1 MLSIGVDVG
10 GTNIK
15 SALIDTDQDGNMNIV
30 ERFSLPTQGKEGA
43 GVIIENIVRAI
54 AHFDVSKVDTIG
66 VASAGTIDWD
76 SGNVTY
82 ATDTLRGFTG
92 IELSK
97 VLTKQIGK
105 RVIAVNDAVGA
116 LIGECVEGSG
126 KGHDRVMMF
135 TLGTGLGA
143 SLLTSMHLDSKAVVD
158 TRLGHLKIHPE
169 GLLCTCGERGCSE
182 QYVSAT
188 ALKRESGLDD
198 LYELFDSQDERIKQ
212 VAHNFYVDF
221 VTVLERAVEIYK
233 PKVILVGGGVVEL
246 QKLWWKD
253 FMQVYSAKLDTPIM
267 PATLGNKAGVVG
279 AVYCSTHG
287 IFAKQ

>member
-15 SALIDTDQDGNMNIV
+15 SALIRTDQDGKMSIV
-30 ERFSLPTQGKEGA
+30 ERYSLPTQGKEGA
-43 GVIIENIVRAI
+43 MVIIDNITKAI
-54 AHFDVSKVDTIG
+54 THFDISQADTIG

-97 VLTKQIGK
+97 LLTKRIGK
-105 RVIAVNDAVGA
+105 RVVAVNDAVGA

-143 SLLTSMHLDSKAVVD
+143 SLLTSMHLDSNAVVD
-158 TRLGHLKIHPE
+158 TRLGHLQIHP
-169 GLLCTCGERGCSE
+169 GGYVCTCGEKGCSE

-198 LYELFDSQDERIKQ
+198 LYELFDSQDERIQQ

-233 PKVILVGGGVVEL
+233 PEIILVGGGVVEL

-253 FMQVYSAKLDTPIM
+253 FMQIYSAKLDTPIM

-279 AVYCSTHG
+279 AVYCSIHG

>member
-15 SALIDTDQDGNMNIV
+15 SALIKTDQDGNMQIV

-43 GVIIENIVRAI
+43 RVIIDNIVQAI
-54 AHFDVSKVDTIG
+54 TRFDIESVDTIG

-97 VLTKQIGK
+97 LLTKRIGK

-116 LIGECVEGSG
+116 LVGECVEGSG
-126 KGHDRVMMF
+126 KGYDKVMMF

-143 SLLTSMHLDSKAVVD
+143 SLLTSLHLDNNAVVD
-158 TRLGHLKIHPE
+158 TRLGHLKIHPD
-169 GLLCTCGERGCSE
+169 GYLCSCGERGCSE

-188 ALKRESGLDD
+188 ALKRESGLED
-198 LYELFDSQDERIKQ
+198 LYDLFDSQDERIKQ

-221 VTVLERAVEIYK
+221 VTVLERAVEIYH
-233 PKVILVGGGVVEL
+233 PQIILVGGGVVEL
-246 QKLWWKD
+246 QKLWWND
-253 FMQVYSAKLDTPIM
+253 FLQVYSSKLDTPIC

-279 AVYCSTHG
+279 AVYCAKHG